1 MYFDRIIAVRNNKTI
16 YRDGER
22 CLKVFEDEYS
32 VSHVL
37 SEALNQVRAAEA
49 GLDVPN
55 VLEVTTIDGRWVIA
69 SKFIRGKT
77 LAQLMSERPEMNEVY
92 LKALVRLQI
101 RVHEKQCL
109 ECENMKDRFNKLIN
123 RADLQAA
130 ERVAFHRQIDELT
143 MGNQLCHG
151 DLNPS
156 NIIITEAGLP
166 FILDWSCAMSGN
178 PFADAAASFLSIYLT
193 NGENMADS
201 YLRFFCEAQG
211 IGHDTVLCRIPLVA
225 ATKLTYANMHERQL
239 LRRWI
244 KTDNA
249 IKEN

>member
-22 CLKVFEDEYS
+22 CLKVFEDGYS

-37 SEALNQVRAAEA
+37 REALNQARAAEA
-49 GLDVPN
+49 GLDVPK
-55 VLEVTTIDGRWVIA
+55 VLEVTTIDGRWMIA
-69 SKFIRGKT
+69 SKFIGGKT

-92 LKALVRLQI
+92 LKALVQI
-101 RVHEKQCL
+101 QNKVNEKQCL
-109 ECENMKDRFNKLIN
+109 ECENMKDRFNKLIC
-123 RADLQAA
+123 RAGLQAT
-130 ERVAFHRQIDELT
+130 ERFSFHRQLDELP

-156 NIIITEAGLP
+156 NIIITETGLP

-178 PFADAAASFLSIYLT
+178 PLADVVASFLSIYLT
-193 NGENMADS
+193 NGENMADI
-201 YLRFFCEAQG
+201 YLRSFCETQG
-211 IGHDTVLCRIPLVA
+211 IERDNVSCWIPIVA

-239 LRRWI
+239 LQRWI
-244 KTDNA
+244 KINDA

>member
-22 CLKVFEDEYS
+22 CLKVFENEYS

-49 GLDVPN
+49 GLDVPK

-69 SKFIRGKT
+69 SEFIRGKT

-92 LKALVRLQI
+92 LKALVKLQI
-101 RVHEKQCL
+101 RVNERQCL
-109 ECENMKDRFNKLIN
+109 ECENMKDRFNKLICK
-123 RADLQAA
+123 ADLKAT
-130 ERVAFHRQIDELT
+130 ERFAFHRQLDELP

-151 DLNPS
+151 ELNPS

-166 FILDWSCAMSGN
+166 FILDWSCAMNGN
-178 PFADAAASFLSIYLT
+178 PFADTAASFLSIYLT
-193 NGENMADS
+193 DGENMADS
-201 YLRFFCEAQG
+201 YLSFFCEAQG
-211 IGHDTVLCRIPLVA
+211 IGRDNVLRWIPLVA
-225 ATKLTYANMHERQL
+225 ATKLTYANLHERQL
-239 LRRWI
+239 LYRWI
-244 KTDNA
+244 KINNA

>member
-22 CLKVFEDEYS
+22 CLKVFGDEYS

-37 SEALNQVRAAEA
+37 SEALNQARAAEA
-49 GLDVPN
+49 GLDVPK

-101 RVHEKQCL
+101 KVNEKQCS
-109 ECENMKDRFNKLIN
+109 ECENMKDRFNKLIC
-123 RADLQAA
+123 RADLQAT
-130 ERVAFHRQIDELT
+130 ERFVFHRQLDELP

-156 NIIITEAGLP
+156 NIIITETGLP
-166 FILDWSCAMSGN
+166 FILDWSCAMKGN
-178 PFADAAASFLSIYLT
+178 PLADAAASFLSIYLAY
-193 NGENMADS
+193 GENMADS
-201 YLRFFCEAQG
+201 YLRFFCEMQG
-211 IGHDTVLCRIPLVA
+211 IEHDDVLCWIPLVA
-225 ATKLTYANMHERQL
+225 ATKLTDANLHERQL
-239 LRRWI
+239 LHRWI
-244 KTDNA
+244 KN
-249 IKEN
+249 KQ

>member
-37 SEALNQVRAAEA
+37 SEALNQARAAEV
-49 GLDVPN
+49 GLDVPKL
-55 VLEVTTIDGRWVIA
+55 LEVTTIDGRWMIA

-77 LAQLMSERPEMNEVY
+77 LAQLMIERPEMNEVY
-92 LKALVRLQI
+92 LDALVQIQI
-101 RVHEKQCL
+101 RVNEKQCL
-109 ECENMKDRFNKLIN
+109 ECESMRDRFNKLIC
-123 RADLQAA
+123 RAGLQAT
-130 ERVAFHRQIDELT
+130 ERFNFHRQLDELP

-156 NIIITEAGLP
+156 NIIITESGLP

-178 PFADAAASFLSIYLT
+178 SLADVAASFLSIYLT
-193 NGENMADS
+193 NGENVADS
-201 YLRFFCEAQG
+201 YLRFFCEKQ
-211 IGHDTVLCRIPLVA
+211 DVERSDVLRWIPIVA

-239 LRRWI
+239 LQKWVKI
-244 KTDNA
+244 NN
-249 IKEN
+249 IIEEN

>member
-16 YRDGER
+16 YRDGDR

-37 SEALNQVRAAEA
+37 SEALNQARAAEA
-49 GLDVPN
+49 GLDVPKI
-55 VLEVTTIDGRWVIA
+55 LEVTTIDGKWVIA

-101 RVHEKQCL
+101 RVNEKQCL
-109 ECENMKDRFNKLIN
+109 ECENMKDRFNKLIC
-123 RADLQAA
+123 RAGLQAT
-130 ERVAFHRQIDELT
+130 ERFAFHRQLDELP

-178 PFADAAASFLSIYLT
+178 PFADAASSFLSLYLT

-201 YLRFFCEAQG
+201 YLRFFCETQG
-211 IGHDTVLCRIPLVA
+211 IGRDNVLCWIPLVA
-225 ATKLTYANMHERQL
+225 ATKLTYANLHERQFL
-239 LRRWI
+239 HRWI
-244 KTDNA
+244 KN
-249 IKEN
+249 EQCN